1 MCVAPRNTG
10 PVALSKRVDAALSL
24 EPPLAIR
31 GKLPLN
37 REKAISYVSET
48 LRNAIRLFW
57 SRPAALDAERRRVA
71 AGINS
76 YCKPFASK
84 VHPPLLQGEF
94 PDLGMGGGGGGGGQG
109 LGGSVRLRLPLVRRS
124 FARGCMISQTGEF
137 SSSF

>member
-31 GKLPLN
+31 EKLPLN

-84 VHPPLLQGEF
+84 VHPPLL
-94 PDLGMGGGGGGGGQG
+94 
-109 LGGSVRLRLPLVRRS
+109 
-124 FARGCMISQTGEF
+124 
-137 SSSF
+137 